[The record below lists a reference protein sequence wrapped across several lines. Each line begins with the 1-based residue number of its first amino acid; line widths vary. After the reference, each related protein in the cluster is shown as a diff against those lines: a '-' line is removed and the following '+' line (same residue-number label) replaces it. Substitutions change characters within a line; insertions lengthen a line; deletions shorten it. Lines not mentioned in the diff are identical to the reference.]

1 MRLLVQPQ
9 VIRSA
14 IVATLIT
21 ALACLPRL
29 ITWPGRPYPLIVMW
43 LVLAWAGFV
52 LWSFV
57 FAWHAPYS
65 EAQPFRI
72 KRDPNL
78 WITATLCGIAGSF
91 VLHLVIDPTLRSA
104 TPQDYPATWGAWIA
118 MSLFLLTFDQ
128 LFLCFA
134 PFAFFVRLLRSPS
147 VAGVFTVVLGAFLLW
162 LKFRRMPEGL
172 SDLFVL
178 ELFGWRLLAGSVSVY
193 FLIRGG
199 IWMTLWWVALLQL
212 RHLIALR

>member
-9 VIRSA
+9 VIRTA
-14 IVATLIT
+14 IVATFIT

-29 ITWPGRPYPLIVMW
+29 MVWPGRPYQLMLMW
-43 LVLAWAGFV
+43 LVLAWAAFV
-52 LWSFV
+52 MWSFV

-91 VLHLVIDPTLRSA
+91 FLRLVIDPTLRSV
-104 TPQDYPATWGAWIA
+104 TPQDYPATRGAWVA
-118 MSLFLLTFDQ
+118 MSLFVLAFDQ

-134 PFAFFVRLLRSPS
+134 PFAFFVRLIRSPKAAA
-147 VAGVFTVVLGAFLLW
+147 VLTVVFGVFLAW
-162 LKFRRMPEGL
+162 LKLRRIPDGF
-172 SDLFVL
+172 SDIFLIEV
-178 ELFGWRLLAGSVSVY
+178 FGWRLLAGSLSVY

-199 IWMTLWWVALLQL
+199 VWLTLWWVALLQL
-212 RHLIALR
+212 RHMIDLW